1 MTMTRARHKVRIPW
15 LRLRK
20 MYGELLTEHDRL
32 QRQHRE
38 LARRWKTDYAELET
52 LRARGTTSWAT
63 ASAVYED
70 AVYEERIIPIPTGAD
85 KLAMVEEALDIWSP
99 PDSDQT
105 PTAEYPV
112 YAVGVDPADGTD
124 PAGISVIRV
133 DNDGTAEVIS
143 DAE

>member
-1 MTMTRARHKVRIPW
+1 MTRARHKVRIPW

-38 LARRWKTDYAELET
+38 LARRWKADYAELET

-63 ASAVYED
+63 ASAVYE
-70 AVYEERIIPIPTGAD
+70 EKIIPIPTDAD
-85 KLAMVEEALDIWSP
+85 KLSMVKEELEAWNP
-99 PDSDQT
+99 PDPDQT

-124 PAGISVIRV
+124 PAGIAVIRV